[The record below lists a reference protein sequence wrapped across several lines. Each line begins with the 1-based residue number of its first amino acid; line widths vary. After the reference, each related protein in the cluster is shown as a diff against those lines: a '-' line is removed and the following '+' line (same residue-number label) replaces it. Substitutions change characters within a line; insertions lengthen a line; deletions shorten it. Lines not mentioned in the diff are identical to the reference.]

1 MEHFQEGGPAFI
13 HIGGEAEANPIWLE
27 YGLWHT
33 LAQEHHAAMFILEH
47 RYYGKS
53 EPTPDMHTQNMKYLS
68 SRQALED
75 LATFMTNMTERFEW
89 FDIIISY

>member
-53 EPTPDMHTQNMKYLS
+53 YPTPDLHTQNMKYLS

-75 LATFMTNMTERFEW
+75 LATFMTNMTERF
-89 FDIIISY
+89 DNTLGDSK